1 MSMFKKAEVQADRL
15 KMYIYGEAG
24 TGKTVTSLQF
34 PNVACIDTEKG
45 SKHYGKYF
53 DFHRIESSNPK
64 EVLKAIEELIE
75 NPQGFKTIVIDPF
88 TPLYEKIM
96 DLHLTRLKVKNGN
109 PNYTLQPKDYRPI
122 KVEVKNLIDRL
133 LSLDM
138 NVIVTARSA
147 TLYSQEEFMKIL
159 GTKPDGPKDLP
170 YMFDVVLE
178 LTKTIRDGKEVFLA
192 RTEKDRTNTLPANF
206 DFTYQSFVEYIG
218 IDGLERDP
226 VVFDQKIRMNESV
239 GRNKEIVYAK
249 KKIKTAGVTAEQLG
263 MLEAFVGEIGQ
274 DEMSNILKDDFC
286 IDSLLDLKTSE
297 AELLINDLKEKNK
310 GNDKTAKSKAKK

>member
-34 PNVACIDTEKG
+34 PNPAVIDTEKG

-53 DFHRIESSNPK
+53 DFYRIETSNPK

-75 NPQGFKTIVIDPF
+75 NPQKFKTIVIDPF

-96 DLHLTRLKVKNGN
+96 DGQLTRMKIKNGD

-122 KVEVKNLIDRL
+122 RAEVKNLIDRL

-138 NVIVTARSA
+138 NVIVAARSA

-159 GTKPDGPKDLP
+159 GTKPDGPKDMP

-178 LTKTIRDGKEVFLA
+178 LTKIMRDGKEVFIA
-192 RTEKDRTNTLPANF
+192 RTEKDRTNTLPATF
-206 DFTYQSFVEYIG
+206 DFTYQSFVEYVG
-218 IDGLERDP
+218 IEGLERDP
-226 VVFDQKIRMNESV
+226 VIFNQQARMNESV

-249 KKIKTAGVTAEQLG
+249 KKIKTAGVNAKQLG
-263 MLEAFVGEIGQ
+263 ALETFVEKIGQ
-274 DEMSNILKDDFC
+274 DEMGNILKDDFC
-286 IDSLLDLKTSE
+286 IDSLLDLKESE
-297 AELLINDLKEKNK
+297 AELLIKDLKEKE
-310 GNDKTAKSKAKK
+310 KTSKSKSTK

>member
-1 MSMFKKAEVQADRL
+1 MFKKAEIQADRL

-45 SKHYGKYF
+45 SKHYGKFF

-64 EVLKAIEELIE
+64 EVLQAIEELIE

-96 DLHLTRLKVKNGN
+96 DSHLTRLKIKNGN

-122 KVEVKNLIDRL
+122 KAEVKNLIDRL
-133 LSLDM
+133 IALDM

-178 LTKTIRDGKEVFLA
+178 LTKTMRDGKEVFIA
-192 RTEKDRTNTLPANF
+192 RTEKDRTNTLPQTF
-206 DFTYQSFVEYIG
+206 DFTYQSFVEYVG
-218 IDGLERDP
+218 IEGLERDP
-226 VVFDQKIRMNESV
+226 VVFDQKARMNETI
-239 GRNKEIVYAK
+239 GRNNEVIYGK
-249 KKIKTAGVTAEQLG
+249 KKIKTAGITAEQLAV
-263 MLEAFVGEIGQ
+263 LEELIAKVGQ
-274 DEMSNILKDDFC
+274 DEVTNCLKDDFFV
-286 IDSLLDLKTSE
+286 DSLLDLKESE
-297 AELLINDLKEKNK
+297 ATLLIDDLKEKSK
-310 GNDKTAKSKAKK
+310 PVKSKDKK